1 MKAAGMLTVM
11 LGFLAADLYVCWRI
25 WQILPLSNF
34 WKTFFAV
41 LYLLGTVI
49 VFAGFGGGLEKL
61 PVVGA
66 AVAYEYGNSVLIFF
80 LYALIAFLLLDAGR
94 ILHLVDGSLLKD
106 SAAGSA
112 IVFGTVSLLLAYGG
126 FHYHHKYRE
135 EMTIESSGISS
146 PVRIVLASDLHLG
159 YHNRRSE
166 LRRWV
171 DMINA
176 ERPDYVLLAGDLI
189 DISVRPLLKWNYA
202 SELRRLKAPVLACLG
217 NHEYYAREPLAAEFY
232 DLAGIRL
239 LRDEAVRLGE
249 LTVIGRDDAT
259 NRNRAPLAG
268 IVPEVE
274 GFKLLLDH
282 QPNDLSE
289 AQRCGIDFQFSGHT
303 HRGQVWPVS
312 WVTGFIFED
321 PYGHMQKGRT
331 RYYVTSGLGIWGGK
345 FRIGTRSEYV
355 VLTLNQTC
363 PRSFMKESFE
373 ALL

>member
-1 MKAAGMLTVM
+1 MKIVFLC
-11 LGFLAADLYVCWRI
+11 FLAAELYVCWRI
-25 WQILPLSNF
+25 WQILPFSVAG
-34 WKTFFAV
+34 KTIAAV
-41 LYLLGTVI
+41 LFLLGAFI
-49 VFAGFGGGLEKL
+49 VFAGFGGMLEKL
-61 PVVGA
+61 PLAGA
-66 AVAYEYGNSVLIFF
+66 AIAYEYGNSVLIFF
-80 LYALIAFLLLDAGR
+80 LYALIAFLLLDVAR
-94 ILHLVDGSLLKD
+94 VLHLVSGNLLKD
-106 SAAGSA
+106 SAAGSIA
-112 IVFGTVSLLLAYGG
+112 VFGGIVLLLAYGG

-135 EMTIESSGISS
+135 EINMEAPGISA
-146 PVRIVLASDLHLG
+146 PMKIVLASDLHLG
-159 YHNRRSE
+159 YHNRRAE

-171 DMINA
+171 NMINA
-176 ERPDYVLLAGDLI
+176 ENPDYVLFAGDLI
-189 DISVRPLLKWNYA
+189 DISVRPLIEWDYA
-202 SELRRLKAPVLACLG
+202 SELRRLKAPVIACLG
-217 NHEYYAREPLAAEFY
+217 NHEYYAQEPKSREFY
-232 DLAGIRL
+232 ARAGIRL

-249 LTVIGRDDAT
+249 LTVIGRNDAT
-259 NRNRAPLAG
+259 DRNRAPLSE
-268 IVPEVE
+268 IVPSEG

-355 VLTLNQTC
+355 VLSLNQTC
-363 PRSFMKESFE
+363 SRSFMKESFE

>member
-1 MKAAGMLTVM
+1 MKPTGMLGVM

-34 WKTFFAV
+34 WKTVFAV

-80 LYALIAFLLLDAGR
+80 LYALMAFLLLDAGR

-106 SAAGSA
+106 SVVGSA
-112 IVFGTVSLLLAYGG
+112 VVFGAVSLLLAYGG

-135 EMTIESSGISS
+135 EITMESSAISS

-176 ERPDYVLLAGDLI
+176 ERPDYVLLSGDLI
-189 DISVRPLLKWNYA
+189 DISVRPLLKWDYA
-202 SELRRLKAPVLACLG
+202 PELHRLKAPVLACLG

-249 LTVIGRDDAT
+249 LTVIGRDEAT

-268 IVPEVE
+268 IVPEGD

-282 QPNDLSE
+282 QPSDLSE

-312 WVTGFIFED
+312 LITERIFED
-321 PYGHMQKGRT
+321 AYGPLQKGKT

-355 VLTLNQTC
+355 VLN
-363 PRSFMKESFE
+363 
-373 ALL
+373 LL